1 MQSKYQDRRGQI
13 KEACNFLNA
22 DAFLV
27 SSLVNVRYLSGF
39 TGSNGLLLISGNN
52 DFLFTDSRYIEQG
65 REQTCDQITVSLTS
79 GFSAIEEVSRL
90 YSLTNV
96 AFESDHLTYSEFTGM
111 EKLLNPRVNLIS
123 SKGVVEKIRSVKDN
137 DEVDLIRRA
146 ASLADDAVTLA
157 IQESKPGKSE
167 FEIAWVIEK
176 FLRENG
182 ADGVAF
188 DTIVATGANSAKP
201 HHRAGSTII
210 KAGDPLVID
219 MGALLNGYRSDI
231 TRTILVEGE
240 DEKFR
245 CVYEVVL
252 EAQITAIEAAR
263 QGVIAKD
270 LDLVAR
276 EVIANH
282 GFGQNFSHGLGHGV
296 GLNVHEM
303 PMVVPSSDH
312 ILEEGMIF
320 TVEPGIYLPGWG
332 GVRIEDMV
340 LLEEAEVS
348 LLTNAPK

>member
-123 SKGVVEKIRSVKDN
+123 SKGVVEKIRSIKDN

>member
-303 PMVVPSSDH
+303 PMVVPSSEH

>member
-1 MQSKYQDRRGQI
+1 M
-13 KEACNFLNA
+13 
-22 DAFLV
+22 
-27 SSLVNVRYLSGF
+27 
-39 TGSNGLLLISGNN
+39 
-52 DFLFTDSRYIEQG
+52 
-65 REQTCDQITVSLTS
+65 
-79 GFSAIEEVSRL
+79 
-90 YSLTNV
+90 
-96 AFESDHLTYSEFTGM
+96 
-111 EKLLNPRVNLIS
+111 
-123 SKGVVEKIRSVKDN
+123 
-137 DEVDLIRRA
+137 
-146 ASLADDAVTLA
+146 
-157 IQESKPGKSE
+157 
-167 FEIAWVIEK
+167 
-176 FLRENG
+176 RENG

-231 TRTILVEGE
+231 TRTILVDGE

-245 CVYEVVL
+245 RVYEVVL
-252 EAQITAIEAAR
+252 EAQITAIGAVKE
-263 QGVIAKD
+263 GMIGKE
-270 LDLVAR
+270 LDLIAR
-276 EVIANH
+276 EVITNH

-303 PMVVPSSDH
+303 PMVIPSSEH

>member
-1 MQSKYQDRRGQI
+1 MQSKYQNRLDQI
-13 KEACNFLNA
+13 KKACNVLNA

-39 TGSNGLLLISGNN
+39 TGSNGFLLISGNK

-65 REQTCDQITVSLTS
+65 REQTCDQITVSLSS
-79 GFSAIEEVSRL
+79 GFSALDEVSKL
-90 YSLTNV
+90 YFITNV
-96 AFESDHLTYSEFTGM
+96 AFESDHLTYSEFIGL
-111 EKLLNPRVNLIS
+111 EKLLNPRVNLIP
-123 SKGVVEKIRSVKDN
+123 SKEVVEKIRAVKDK
-137 DEVDLIRRA
+137 DEVDLIRKT
-146 ASLADDAVTLA
+146 ASLADDAVTFA
-157 IQESKPGKSE
+157 IKESKPGKSE

-231 TRTILVEGE
+231 TRTILVDGE

-245 CVYEVVL
+245 RVYEVVL
-252 EAQITAIEAAR
+252 EAQITAIGAAKE
-263 QGVIAKD
+263 GVIGKE
-270 LDLVAR
+270 LDLIAR
-276 EVIANH
+276 EVITNH
-282 GFGQNFSHGLGHGV
+282 GFGQNFSHGLGHGI

-303 PMVVPSSDH
+303 PMVIPSSEH

-348 LLTNAPK
+348 LLTNAAK

>member
-39 TGSNGLLLISGNN
+39 TGSNGLLLISGDN

-65 REQTCDQITVSLTS
+65 REETCDQITVSLTS

-111 EKLLNPRVNLIS
+111 EKLLKPRVNLIS

-252 EAQITAIEAAR
+252 EAQITAIEAAK
-263 QGVIAKD
+263 QGVIAKE

-296 GLNVHEM
+296 GLDVHEM

>member
-39 TGSNGLLLISGNN
+39 TGSNGLLLISGDN

-65 REQTCDQITVSLTS
+65 REETCDQITVSLTS

-111 EKLLNPRVNLIS
+111 EKLLKPRVNLIS
-123 SKGVVEKIRSVKDN
+123 AKGVVEKIRSVKDN

-252 EAQITAIEAAR
+252 EAQITAIEAAK
-263 QGVIAKD
+263 QGVIAKE

-296 GLNVHEM
+296 GLDVHEM

>member
-39 TGSNGLLLISGNN
+39 TGSNGLLLISGDN

-65 REQTCDQITVSLTS
+65 REETCDQITVSLTS
-79 GFSAIEEVSRL
+79 GFSAIEELSRL
-90 YSLTNV
+90 CSLTNV

-111 EKLLNPRVNLIS
+111 EKLLKPRVNLIS

-210 KAGDPLVID
+210 EAGDPLVID

-252 EAQITAIEAAR
+252 EAQITAIEAAK
-263 QGVIAKD
+263 QGVIAKE

-296 GLNVHEM
+296 GLDVHEM

>member
-39 TGSNGLLLISGNN
+39 TGSNGLLLISGDN

-65 REQTCDQITVSLTS
+65 REETCDQITVSLTS

-111 EKLLNPRVNLIS
+111 EKLLKPRVNLIS

-263 QGVIAKD
+263 QGVIAKE